1 MFQMAR
7 STRIQL
13 KTKRVEVIWID
24 VAVREEKKRAAK
36 VSKLSVLI
44 ESFMKHNAWL
54 QHQECMAM
62 GDCNKEN
69 KSDCWQILFAM
80 ITCFF
85 DTFDE
90 WMSKDYSGKQAQ
102 LKTNAWTNR
111 IK

>member
-44 ESFMKHNAWL
+44 ESFMKHNA
-54 QHQECMAM
+54 
-62 GDCNKEN
+62 
-69 KSDCWQILFAM
+69 
-80 ITCFF
+80 
-85 DTFDE
+85 
-90 WMSKDYSGKQAQ
+90 
-102 LKTNAWTNR
+102 
-111 IK
+111 